1 MSTQGIILID
11 IIGFGLIFLT
21 LNLVRTHKLYVGYA
35 VMWALA
41 VAGAMVLISIP
52 PLMSFITVS
61 VGATFPASAVT
72 LLAFVF
78 IFIVLIFFSVELSAI
93 SSRQTELAQS
103 LALNELL
110 RKEQRLNMNAE
121 THRELSTIAAEH

>member
-11 IIGFGLIFLT
+11 IIGLGLILLT

-52 PLMSFITVS
+52 PLMAFITVS
-61 VGATFPASAVT
+61 LGATFPASAVT

-78 IFIVLIFFSVELSAI
+78 IFIVLIFLTVELSTL
-93 SSRQTELAQS
+93 SSRQVELAQS
-103 LALNELL
+103 LALNELM
-110 RKEQRLNMNAE
+110 RKEQRPGINSE
-121 THRELSTIAAEH
+121 KDRESSTSPAAQ

>member
-11 IIGFGLIFLT
+11 IIGLGLILLT

-52 PLMSFITVS
+52 PLMAFITVS

-78 IFIVLIFFSVELSAI
+78 IFIVLIFLTVELSTI
-93 SSRQTELAQS
+93 SSRQVELAQS
-103 LALNELL
+103 LALNELT
-110 RKEQRLNMNAE
+110 RKEHHPNVSSE
-121 THRELSTIAAEH
+121 KDRESSTTPAAQ

>member
-1 MSTQGIILID
+1 MSTQGIVLID
-11 IIGFGLIFLT
+11 IIGFGLILLT

-52 PLMSFITVS
+52 RFMSFITVS

-78 IFIVLIFFSVELSAI
+78 IFIVLIFLTVELSTI
-93 SSRQTELAQS
+93 SSRQVELAQS
-103 LALNELL
+103 LALNELMT
-110 RKEQRLNMNAE
+110 KEQQPGIN
-121 THRELSTIAAEH
+121 AAEDRE

>member
-11 IIGFGLIFLT
+11 IIGLGLILLT

-35 VMWALA
+35 VMWTLA
-41 VAGAMVLISIP
+41 VAGAMVLITIP
-52 PLMSFITVS
+52 PFMSFITVS

-78 IFIVLIFFSVELSAI
+78 IFIVLIFFSVELSVI
-93 SSRQTELAQS
+93 SSRQTELAQA

-110 RKEQRLNMNAE
+110 RKEQRLKINPE
-121 THRELSTIAAEH
+121 TNRQPSTMAAEH

>member
-11 IIGFGLIFLT
+11 IIGFGLILLT

-52 PLMSFITVS
+52 PLMAFITVS

-78 IFIVLIFFSVELSAI
+78 IFIVLIFFSVELSVI
-93 SSRQTELAQS
+93 SSRQVELAQS
-103 LALNELL
+103 LALNELM
-110 RKEQRLNMNAE
+110 RKEQHSANNAAKD
-121 THRELSTIAAEH
+121 RKSVRS

>member
-11 IIGFGLIFLT
+11 IIGLGLILLT

-52 PLMSFITVS
+52 PLMAFITVS

-78 IFIVLIFFSVELSAI
+78 IFIVLIFLTVELSTV
-93 SSRQTELAQS
+93 SSRQVELAQS
-103 LALNELL
+103 LALNELM
-110 RKEQRLNMNAE
+110 RKEQRPGINSE
-121 THRELSTIAAEH
+121 KDRESSTIPAAQ

>member
-11 IIGFGLIFLT
+11 IIGVGLILLT
-21 LNLVRTHKLYVGYA
+21 LNLVRTHRLYVGYA

-52 PLMSFITVS
+52 PLMAFITVS

-78 IFIVLIFFSVELSAI
+78 IFIVLIFLTVELSTI
-93 SSRQTELAQS
+93 SSRQVELAQS
-103 LALNELL
+103 LALNELM
-110 RKEQRLNMNAE
+110 RKEQNPNSNAE
-121 THRELSTIAAEH
+121 TGRESSTIPLGQ

>member
-11 IIGFGLIFLT
+11 IIGFGLILLT

-52 PLMSFITVS
+52 PLMAFITVS

-78 IFIVLIFFSVELSAI
+78 IFIVLIFFSVELSVI
-93 SSRQTELAQS
+93 SSRQVELAQS
-103 LALNELL
+103 LALNELM
-110 RKEQRLNMNAE
+110 RKEQHSANNAAKD
-121 THRELSTIAAEH
+121 RKSSTKLAEQ

>member
-1 MSTQGIILID
+1 MSNQGIILID
-11 IIGFGLIFLT
+11 LIGLGLILLA

-41 VAGAMVLISIP
+41 VAGAMVLISVP
-52 PLMSFITVS
+52 PLMAFITVS

-78 IFIVLIFFSVELSAI
+78 IFIVLIFFSVELSTI
-93 SSRQTELAQS
+93 SSRQAELAQS
-103 LALNELL
+103 VALNELM
-110 RKEQRLNMNAE
+110 RKEQRIE
-121 THRELSTIAAEH
+121 TVDPMQTKSDLLQTKE

>member
-11 IIGFGLIFLT
+11 IIGFGLILLT

-52 PLMSFITVS
+52 PLMAFITVS

-78 IFIVLIFFSVELSAI
+78 IFIVLIFFSVELSVI
-93 SSRQTELAQS
+93 SSRQVELAQS
-103 LALNELL
+103 LALNELM
-110 RKEQRLNMNAE
+110 RKEQHSANNAAKD
-121 THRELSTIAAEH
+121 RESSTKLAEQ

>member
-11 IIGFGLIFLT
+11 IIGLGLILLT

-52 PLMSFITVS
+52 PLMAFITVS

-78 IFIVLIFFSVELSAI
+78 IFIVLIFLTVELSTI
-93 SSRQTELAQS
+93 SSRQVELAQS
-103 LALNELL
+103 LALNELM
-110 RKEQRLNMNAE
+110 RKEHHPNVNSE
-121 THRELSTIAAEH
+121 KDRESRTTPAAQ

>member
-1 MSTQGIILID
+1 MSTQGIVLID
-11 IIGFGLIFLT
+11 IIGLGLILLT

-78 IFIVLIFFSVELSAI
+78 IFVVLIFLTVELSTI
-93 SSRQTELAQS
+93 SSRQVELAQS
-103 LALNELL
+103 LALNELM
-110 RKEQRLNMNAE
+110 RKEQQPNINSEKDRGS
-121 THRELSTIAAEH
+121 STIPAGQ

>member
-11 IIGFGLIFLT
+11 IIGVGLILLT
-21 LNLVRTHKLYVGYA
+21 LNLVRTHRLYVGYA

-52 PLMSFITVS
+52 PLMAFITVS

-78 IFIVLIFFSVELSAI
+78 IFIVLIFLTVELSTI
-93 SSRQTELAQS
+93 SSRQVELAQS
-103 LALNELL
+103 LALNELI
-110 RKEQRLNMNAE
+110 RKEQHPDINSE
-121 THRELSTIAAEH
+121 KDRESSTIPAER

>member
-11 IIGFGLIFLT
+11 IIGFGLILLT

-52 PLMSFITVS
+52 PLMAFITVS

-78 IFIVLIFFSVELSAI
+78 IFIVLIFLTVELSTI
-93 SSRQTELAQS
+93 SSRQVAQS
-103 LALNELL
+103 LALNELM
-110 RKEQRLNMNAE
+110 RKEQHSGINA
-121 THRELSTIAAEH
+121 AKD

>member
-11 IIGFGLIFLT
+11 IIGLGLILLT

-52 PLMSFITVS
+52 PLMAFITVS

-78 IFIVLIFFSVELSAI
+78 IFIVLIFLTVELSTI
-93 SSRQTELAQS
+93 SSRQVELAQS
-103 LALNELL
+103 LALNELM
-110 RKEQRLNMNAE
+110 RKEQHSSTNA
-121 THRELSTIAAEH
+121 TKDRESSTIPAAQ

>member
-11 IIGFGLIFLT
+11 IIGLGLILLT

-41 VAGAMVLISIP
+41 VAGAMLLISIP
-52 PLMSFITVS
+52 PLMAFITVS

-78 IFIVLIFFSVELSAI
+78 IFIVLIFLTVELSTI
-93 SSRQTELAQS
+93 SSRQVELAQS
-103 LALNELL
+103 LALNELM
-110 RKEQRLNMNAE
+110 RKEQHPSTNAAKD
-121 THRELSTIAAEH
+121 RESSTNLAER

>member
-11 IIGFGLIFLT
+11 IIGLGLILLT
-21 LNLVRTHKLYVGYA
+21 LNLVRTHRLYVGYA

-52 PLMSFITVS
+52 PLMAFITVS

-78 IFIVLIFFSVELSAI
+78 IFIVLIFLTVELSTI
-93 SSRQTELAQS
+93 SSRQVELAQS
-103 LALNELL
+103 LALNELM
-110 RKEQRLNMNAE
+110 RKEQHPDINSE
-121 THRELSTIAAEH
+121 KDRESSTIPAER

>member
-11 IIGFGLIFLT
+11 IIGLGLILLT

-52 PLMSFITVS
+52 PLMAFITVS

-78 IFIVLIFFSVELSAI
+78 IFIVLIFLTVELSTL
-93 SSRQTELAQS
+93 SSRQVELAQS
-103 LALNELL
+103 LALNELM
-110 RKEQRLNMNAE
+110 RKEHHPNVSSE
-121 THRELSTIAAEH
+121 KDRESSTTPAAQ